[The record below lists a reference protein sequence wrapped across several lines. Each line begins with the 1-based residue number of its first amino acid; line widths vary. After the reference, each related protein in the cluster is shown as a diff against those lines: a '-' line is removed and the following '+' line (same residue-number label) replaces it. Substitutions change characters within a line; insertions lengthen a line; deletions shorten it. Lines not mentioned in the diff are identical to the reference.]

1 MRTDYKCLP
10 YIRVK
15 KKSFQ
20 METNER
26 TMWKKAADKQVI
38 NGKSYFSYG
47 TEELYGFL
55 PTAKEK
61 AQWFLW

>member
-1 MRTDYKCLP
+1 
-10 YIRVK
+10 
-15 KKSFQ
+15 

-26 TMWKKAADKQVI
+26 SMWKKAVNKQVI
-38 NGKSYFSYG
+38 NGKPYFSYG